1 MFHMKRIMGLNNIK
15 IVLLISFL
23 VLFFSCAEG
32 QTKQKKSEKLGLGN
46 KSNLPLETNNFQPLL
61 GQKNASL
68 QLELDKLI
76 QKNPK
81 WATLVKN
88 KKMAVG
94 LVDLKNLNAIR
105 FAAVNGNHMMYAA
118 SLPKIAVLLAAMDAL
133 EKKEIEDTKELRADL
148 RIMISKSNNQATT
161 RVIDILG
168 FEKIAAVL
176 QDSTYHFYDKEN
188 GGGLWVGK
196 RYAATGRRVPDPL
209 KGISH
214 AATVDQVCRFYYNL
228 AFGKLVSRERS
239 RQMLGYMERPEI
251 HHKFVNS
258 IEKIAPKAR
267 LFRKSGSWTTFHAD
281 SILVWEDGKRAYILV
296 ALIDDK
302 NGEQIIRQ
310 LVAPVEKALKINVN
324 TSN

>member
-1 MFHMKRIMGLNNIK
+1 MNPNGYK
-15 IVLLISFL
+15 IVSLISFL
-23 VLFFSCAEG
+23 IFFSSCVEG
-32 QTKQKKSEKLGLGN
+32 QNKQKGMNQTDAGSKTS
-46 KSNLPLETNNFQPLL
+46 LPLETNNFQPLMDM
-61 GQKNASL
+61 KNTSL
-68 QLELDKLI
+68 QQELDKAI

-81 WATLVKN
+81 WAALVRN

-94 LVDLKNLNAIR
+94 LVDLRDLDNIR
-105 FAAVNGNHMMYAA
+105 YAAVNGNHMMYAA

-133 EKKEIEDTKELRADL
+133 EKKEIEDTKALRDDL

-176 QDSTYHFYDKEN
+176 QDSTYHFYDKSN

-196 RYAATGRRVPDPL
+196 RYASSGRRVPDPL

-214 AATVDQVCRFYYNL
+214 AASVDEVCRFYYNL
-228 AFGKLVSRERS
+228 AFGKLVNKERS
-239 RQMLGYMERPEI
+239 KQMLGYMSKPEI

-258 IEKIAPKAR
+258 IEKIAPKAK
-267 LFRKSGSWTTFHAD
+267 LYRKSGSWTTFHAD

-310 LVAPVEKALKINVN
+310 LVAPIEKALKINSGGVN
-324 TSN
+324 